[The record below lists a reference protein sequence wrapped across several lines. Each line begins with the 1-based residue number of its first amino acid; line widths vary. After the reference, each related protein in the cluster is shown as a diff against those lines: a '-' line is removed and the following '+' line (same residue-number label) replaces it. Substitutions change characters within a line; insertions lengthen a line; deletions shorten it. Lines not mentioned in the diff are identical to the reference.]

1 MGGIDV
7 TAVLYAFLF
16 YIATFLL
23 VFGTGMKIRRY
34 AKAPAPLKI
43 PTMPAPRTLKG
54 VYFRMFREVV
64 LFESLFKSNKWI
76 WLFGYLFHLGMLV
89 VLLRHI
95 RYFTF
100 NIWWWV
106 ELVQPFGIYASYLM
120 IIGLIGLLVRRFT
133 VERVRYISSPSDYLM
148 LLLLIGIAGSGML
161 MKFVLPTDIIMVKGF
176 FLGLMRFQINDLPSS
191 PILLVHL
198 GSVAFLMIIFP
209 ISKLLHGPGI
219 FFSPTRYQIDNSREK
234 RHIVPWAK
242 KLEE

>member
-1 MGGIDV
+1 M
-7 TAVLYAFLF
+7 TAALYAFLF
-16 YIATFLL
+16 YIATLLL
-23 VFGTGMKIRRY
+23 VVGTGMKIRRY

-43 PTMPAPRTLKG
+43 PTMPAPRTQKG
-54 VYFRMFREVV
+54 VYFRMFREVAF
-64 LFESLFKSNKWI
+64 FESLFKSNKWI

-100 NIWWWV
+100 DVWWWV

-120 IIGLIGLLVRRFT
+120 IIGLIGLLVRRIV

-161 MKFVLPTDIIMVKGF
+161 MKFVNPVDIIMVKGF
-176 FLGLMRFQINDLPSS
+176 FLGLIRFQINDLPSS

-198 GSVAFLMIIFP
+198 GLVAFLMIIFP

-219 FFSPTRYQIDNSREK
+219 FFSPTRNQIDNSREK
-234 RHIVPWAK
+234 RHIAPWAK

>member
-7 TAVLYAFLF
+7 TAALYAFLF
-16 YIATFLL
+16 YIATLLL
-23 VFGTGMKIRRY
+23 VVGTGMKIRRY

-43 PTMPAPRTLKG
+43 PTMPAPRTQKG
-54 VYFRMFREVV
+54 VYFRMFREVAF
-64 LFESLFKSNKWI
+64 FESLFKSNKWI
-76 WLFGYLFHLGMLV
+76 WLFGYLFHIGMLV

-100 NIWWWV
+100 NVWWWV

-120 IIGLIGLLVRRFT
+120 IIGLIGLLVRRIV

-176 FLGLMRFQINDLPSS
+176 FLGLIRFQINDLPSS

-219 FFSPTRYQIDNSREK
+219 FFSPTRNQIDNSREK
-234 RHIVPWAK
+234 RHIAPWAK